1 MSFSVRTS
9 IAPSLTALSAILIFS
24 SAATAQLSVD
34 EQHRITWHDS
44 DHLSRH
50 RRPVGAAPVTVAT
63 ADPQLQEQF
72 LTLDEAIAIALRNS
86 EVIRVLTGVSATST
100 GRTVY
105 DTAVSTTG
113 IDQAV
118 ARFDPVFAANSSWRK
133 NESPFSRTDPFDP
146 LRAMVAGSQL
156 GGNDTSIRLSQT
168 NRLGGVGAFTVLD
181 NWTYGGGGVGSLSPV
196 HRPTVE
202 LSYTQPLLAGA
213 GRAANEVPIVI
224 ARYDQDRSYFQFKD
238 SMQNLVQS
246 VISGYWSLVEARTQL
261 WAREIQVQ
269 QALEAYEFGQAQL
282 RTGNND
288 IGNVAQTRTALANFK
303 ASLVITRANVI
314 QREAALRN
322 ALGLPPE
329 DGTRLVPSTP
339 PTRERIQFDWQQL
352 VETAQ
357 KRRPDLIELN
367 LVLMADQQRLIQ
379 ADNLTKP
386 TLNAVGVHSW
396 NGLRGRMQS
405 GATLNSGIDDNPSW
419 TMGVTFEVP
428 LSLRQ
433 ARATLRSSELLLAR
447 DRANIQ
453 QGLHATEHTLATT
466 VRSLDQ
472 FYMQYKAFQ
481 ESREAARI
489 NLELQDAQNRA
500 RRVIFLNVLQAI
512 TDWGNAVSSEA
523 TALTSYNAT
532 LATLERETG
541 TILDTH
547 GIVFSEERFLSIG
560 PWGRKYEREC
570 YPLSLRPGENT
581 TRYVDSNSAAEK
593 SFDLDDIPKRRI
605 NQNGQTLP
613 PPSVPMNPI
622 PDRQPDMLPGFPNQ
636 PPPVPRPN
644 PDQPPPMPEKLQP
657 NPQPV
662 PRLDRVP
669 DVVPELLRPP
679 LGTTPESVLPPQAG
693 SRPSRR
699 GEIRLSRFLRY
710 AKDVKP
716 GSFTPASGALCPVE
730 AVGRDKQKEQR
741 NKPWW

>member
-1 MSFSVRTS
+1 MLPSVQTVLTRSLLT
-9 IAPSLTALSAILIFS
+9 LTAMTLFCAN
-24 SAATAQLSVD
+24 AQGQLSEP
-34 EQHRITWHDS
+34 EQRRITWHES
-44 DHLSRH
+44 ERLSRY
-50 RRPVGAAPVTVAT
+50 RRPASPAPVTVAT
-63 ADPQLQEQF
+63 ADPQLKERF
-72 LTLDEAIAIALRNS
+72 ITLDEAIAIALRHS
-86 EVIRVLTGVSATST
+86 EVIRVLTGVSASST

-105 DTAVSTTG
+105 DTAVSTTN

-118 ARFDPVFAANSSWRK
+118 ARFDPVFSANSSWRK

-146 LRAMVAGSQL
+146 LRALVAGSQL
-156 GGNDTSIRLSQT
+156 GGNDTSIQLSQT
-168 NRLGGVGAFTVLD
+168 NRLGGIGAFTVLD
-181 NWTYGGGGVGSLSPV
+181 NWTYGGGGTGTLSPV

-213 GRAANEVPIVI
+213 GRAANEAPIVI

-238 SMQNLVQS
+238 SMQNLLQS
-246 VISGYWSLVEARTQL
+246 VITGYWSLVEARTQL

-269 QALEAYEFGQAQL
+269 QAQEAYEFGQAQL
-282 RTGNND
+282 KTGNND
-288 IGNVAQTRTALANFK
+288 IGNVAQTRTALANFR

-357 KRRPDLIELN
+357 QRRPDLIELN
-367 LVLMADQQRLIQ
+367 LILLADQQRRVQ
-379 ADNLTKP
+379 ADNLAKP
-386 TLNAVGVHSW
+386 TFNAVGVHSW
-396 NGLRGRMQS
+396 NGLRGQMLS
-405 GATLNSGIDDNPSW
+405 GATLNSGINDNPSW

-428 LSLRQ
+428 LTLRS
-433 ARATLRSSELLLAR
+433 ARASLRSSELLLAR

-523 TALTSYNAT
+523 TALTGYNST

-547 GIVFSEERFLSIG
+547 GIVFNEERFLSIG

-581 TRYVDSNSAAEK
+581 ERYENGNQAAEK
-593 SFDLDDIPKRRI
+593 FFDLDDIPKRRL
-605 NQNGQTLP
+605 NQDGQALP
-613 PPSVPMNPI
+613 PPSVPLSPI
-622 PDRQPDMLPGFPNQ
+622 ENRQPAPLPGFPNQ
-636 PPPVPRPN
+636 PPPVP
-644 PDQPPPMPEKLQP
+644 QPVLPQQPMPMP
-657 NPQPV
+657 MPQPGAQPRNPLDPV
-662 PRLDRVP
+662 PNLVP
-669 DVVPELLRPP
+669 DILRPP
-679 LGTTPESVLPPQAG
+679 RGTTPESVLPPQSYRRE
-693 SRPSRR
+693 SR
-699 GEIRLSRFLRY
+699 GQKIQLSRLLRY
-710 AKDVKP
+710 AKDIQP
-716 GSFTPASGALCPVE
+716 TSFTPASGGLCPVDT
-730 AVGRDKQKEQR
+730 VGREEQR
-741 NKPWW
+741 ILRR